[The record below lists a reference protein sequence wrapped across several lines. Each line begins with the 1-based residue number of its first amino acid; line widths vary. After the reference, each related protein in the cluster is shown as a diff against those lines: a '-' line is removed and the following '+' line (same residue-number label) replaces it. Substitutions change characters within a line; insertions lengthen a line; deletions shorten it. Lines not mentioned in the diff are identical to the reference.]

1 MPRLLSSQLLCIYLI
16 LFSLIGVCFPMFV
29 QAATI
34 TARQN
39 GIDIAAEDNALIE
52 VRLNTEGQTF
62 NAIEGLVSLHLD
74 SGPIYIR
81 DINLGGSE
89 LSLWPNRPSVTV
101 QESGDASIDFVGGVP
116 GGFIGQDV
124 LLFTVVV
131 TATQPGTL
139 FINPVSIVAFAH
151 DGQGTPVAVRSE
163 EAKIRVKEA
172 RSTAEDHWQVIIEK
186 DTNPPLP
193 FTVFLGQD
201 PSVFDGQKFISFY
214 TTDAES
220 GIDRYEVQEGD
231 LGTVR
236 SSSPYIL
243 RDQLNSLP
251 VTVYAFDKAGN
262 VQTAYLDRSSLNLFQ
277 PVRTILIL
285 FICIVVGFCVII
297 IWQWRRFQH
306 KKFR

>member
-1 MPRLLSSQLLCIYLI
+1 MSRLLSSQLFRIYLV
-16 LFSLIGVCFPMFV
+16 LFVLVGYCFPSLS

-39 GIDIAAEDNALIE
+39 GTDIAAQDNALIE
-52 VRLNTEGQTF
+52 IRLNTEGQTL
-62 NAIEGLVSLHLD
+62 NAVEGLVSLHLD
-74 SGPIYIR
+74 SGPLYIR

-89 LSLWPNRPSVTV
+89 LSLWPNKPSVAV
-101 QESGDASIDFVGGVP
+101 QASGDASINFVGGAP
-116 GGFIGQDV
+116 GGFNGQDV
-124 LLFTVVV
+124 LLFTIVV

-139 FINPVSIVAFAH
+139 FVNPVSIVAFAH
-151 DGQGTPVAVRSE
+151 DGLGTPVAVRSE
-163 EAKIRVKEA
+163 EAQLMVREA
-172 RSTAEDHWQVIIEK
+172 RPTAEDHWQIVIEQ

-214 TTDAES
+214 ASDLES
-220 GIDRYEVQEGD
+220 GIDHYEVQEGD
-231 LGTVR
+231 LGIVR
-236 SSSPYIL
+236 SSSPYVL
-243 RDQLNSLP
+243 RDQINSLP

-262 VQTAYLDRSSLNLFQ
+262 VQTASLVRSSLPLLQ

-285 FICIVVGFCVII
+285 FLCIVVGFCVII

-306 KKFR
+306 KKYR